1 MSESIIELVS
11 FMIGI
16 KFVHEKFNV
25 WTGSKP
31 EFSLSPMNDNG
42 LDTEEILK
50 STLFLYVYFIKLTG
64 ICIIGFIFKVQLR

>member
-1 MSESIIELVS
+1 
-11 FMIGI
+11 
-16 KFVHEKFNV
+16 
-25 WTGSKP
+25 
-31 EFSLSPMNDNG
+31 MNDNG